1 MTLLTDIRV
10 KNIVSEIVEKFFPE
24 KIVLFGSYAH
34 GTPTRDSDVDL
45 LVIMPTQERPLRK
58 AAEISASIEHPL
70 PIDVIVKTPQ
80 EIETRLALG
89 DTFISKIIQEG
100 ITVHEA

>member
-10 KNIVSEIVEKFFPE
+10 KNIVTEIVEKFFPQ
-24 KIVLFGSYAH
+24 KIVLFGSYAY
-34 GTPTRDSDVDL
+34 GMPTRDSDVDL

-70 PIDVIVKTPQ
+70 PIDVIVKTPE
-80 EIETRLALG
+80 EIQTRLEQG
-89 DTFISKIIQEG
+89 DTFISKIIEEG